1 MSLFES
7 ARSLKEK
14 DDFLINSFRNSINAN
29 TSNPVAA
36 ARNNITVKLE
46 PLQGQSTQQLPQ
58 YASIPNKNA
67 SAQSSEIQSSDTDLI
82 QSVQIEV
89 SAGMKRS
96 APQVVTEEQRQ
107 RSRKNKQLAN
117 DRWHKTVCIERISN
131 SGQHRLT
138 KEQIHILRTCNS
150 PSAKPIIVRV
160 TAAAGT
166 GKTSTIVALAE
177 LAANLGH
184 KRIIYVTFNKAAAT
198 DAQDRLQHVPQ
209 VRTKTFHSLAHRDIP
224 LLSDSKVREFVDKKF
239 GKNINQFLVPFSENL
254 STTNNKEKREGKY
267 RRARNRVLKFLTQS
281 LDLFC
286 QSDWTYSEFADSNNE
301 QRVLYSARYYHESKG
316 EEHGFEKQIYCRK
329 DMISWYADTAAAIWK
344 SFPAN
349 KTSFARNMKLAHLG
363 QIKIDATCIL
373 VDESQ
378 DCDACQIAWIEKQVE
393 FGAQVY
399 FVGDAAQTIYTF
411 RGAKSENLMKLDV
424 KEEHRCT
431 LTRSWRFG
439 DSIARIANL
448 VLFSKEYSRQ
458 TTQNNPKLWEPY
470 RVEGSEMVNDQVCV
484 NNIFNTWE
492 TQKVTVIARRND
504 TLIIMATKFFDIC
517 NGPDTSGITEIK
529 NRKMP
534 KFHING
540 NGKSSGPAKMFH
552 FVEQADA
559 LFELFLVGGS
569 DTDVTT
575 ISGTPEIIGSE
586 QALFLDPK
594 LFPEFKGREV
604 TWTEFCSQV
613 DDDNLTDYVVAI
625 YLIEVWKTRTRI
637 ALRLFID
644 NVLDKKHTADEADII
659 LTTCHAGEF
668 YASFI
673 LTFIDRMSPNAFR
686 CLKAKGMEWDNVYV
700 CEDFIDLCVKPS
712 STTITHG
719 SQARILFQFSSS
731 RRGDDL
737 NMLYVACTRAKKL
750 LRVPEDF
757 VSLLS
762 DCDTLCSWVNEDLK
776 RNAIEDSGKE
786 DMADSR
792 ELPPPVWSTNEG
804 SSLSTVDAYSIFY
817 DIVQPL
823 RFENGQLEMNAQNA
837 NLSSVFLKESS
848 MNISKESI
856 KVENIY
862 HNIKEEN
869 I

>member
-14 DDFLINSFRNSINAN
+14 EDFLINSIRNSINAN

-46 PLQGQSTQQLPQ
+46 PLHGQSTQQLPH
-58 YASIPNKNA
+58 YASIPNENA
-67 SAQSSEIQSSDTDLI
+67 SIQSSDTDLI
-82 QSVQIEV
+82 QSVQIGV
-89 SAGMKRS
+89 SSGMKRS
-96 APQVVTEEQRQ
+96 APQVVTEEQIQ
-107 RSRKNKQLAN
+107 RSRKNRQLAN
-117 DRWHKTVCIERISN
+117 DRRHKTMCIEQISN
-131 SGQHRLT
+131 SGKHRLT
-138 KEQIHILRTCNS
+138 QEQIHILRTCNS

-184 KRIIYVTFNKAAAT
+184 NRIIYVTFNKAAAT
-198 DAQDRLQHVPQ
+198 DAQDRLRHVPQ
-209 VRTKTFHSLAHRDIP
+209 VQTRTFHSLAHRGIH
-224 LLSDSKVREFVDKKF
+224 LLSDSKLREFVDKNF
-239 GKNINQFLVPFSENL
+239 GKNINQFLGPFSEKL
-254 STTNNKEKREGKY
+254 LFTTKNKVKRAGKS

-286 QSDWTYSEFADSNNE
+286 QSNWTYSEFADSNNY
-301 QRVLYSARYYHESKG
+301 QRVHNSARFYHECKG
-316 EEHGFEKQIYCRK
+316 EEHGFDKQVYCSK
-329 DMISWYADTAAAIWK
+329 DMIGWYADTAAAIWN
-344 SFPAN
+344 SFPEN
-349 KTSFARNMKLAHLG
+349 KTSFARDMKLAHLG
-363 QIKIDATCIL
+363 QKKIDATCIL

-399 FVGDAAQTIYTF
+399 FVGDAAQTIYSF

-458 TTQNNPKLWEPY
+458 TTQNDPKIWEPY
-470 RVEGSEMVNDQVCV
+470 RVEGSEMVNDQVSV
-484 NNIFNTWE
+484 NNIFNSWE

-517 NGPDTSGITEIK
+517 NTGPENTSGITEIK
-529 NRKMP
+529 TRKMP

-540 NGKSSGPAKMFH
+540 NGKSSGPAKMYH
-552 FVEQADA
+552 FVKQADA
-559 LFELFLVGGS
+559 LFELFLVGQRGS
-569 DTDVTT
+569 DPDRLT
-575 ISGTPEIIGSE
+575 ICGMPEIIGSE
-586 QALFLDPK
+586 QAVLLDPK

-659 LTTCHAGEF
+659 LTTCHAGESNT
-668 YASFI
+668 SF
-673 LTFIDRMSPNAFR
+673 LLAFIDQMLPNA
-686 CLKAKGMEWDNVYV
+686 
-700 CEDFIDLCVKPS
+700 
-712 STTITHG
+712 
-719 SQARILFQFSSS
+719 
-731 RRGDDL
+731 
-737 NMLYVACTRAKKL
+737 
-750 LRVPEDF
+750 
-757 VSLLS
+757 
-762 DCDTLCSWVNEDLK
+762 
-776 RNAIEDSGKE
+776 
-786 DMADSR
+786 
-792 ELPPPVWSTNEG
+792 
-804 SSLSTVDAYSIFY
+804 
-817 DIVQPL
+817 
-823 RFENGQLEMNAQNA
+823 
-837 NLSSVFLKESS
+837 
-848 MNISKESI
+848 
-856 KVENIY
+856 
-862 HNIKEEN
+862 
-869 I
+869 